1 MVAERAGADNI
12 TLHLREDRRH
22 IQDADVEAMRPV
34 LATRMNLELAV
45 TDEMIRFACRIRP
58 ADCCLVPEHRAEITT
73 EGGLD
78 IAAQVGRLSAECA
91 QLAAAGI
98 RVALFIDPDPLQIE
112 AAARVGAPVVE
123 LHTGRYCEASGA
135 DLARELARLR
145 LASRIAVEHGLEV
158 HAGHGLNGDNVAA
171 VAAIPE
177 VVELNIGHSIVARAV
192 FIGFAAAVAEMRG
205 LMTAA
210 RLAASHVRTTA

>member
-1 MVAERAGADNI
+1 
-12 TLHLREDRRH
+12 
-22 IQDADVEAMRPV
+22 
-34 LATRMNLELAV
+34 MNLELAV
-45 TDEMIRFACRIRP
+45 TDEMIDFACRIRP
-58 ADCCLVPEHRAEITT
+58 ADCCLVPERRAEITT

-78 IAAQVGRLSAECA
+78 IAAQVARLSAECA
-91 QLAAAGI
+91 RLTAAGI
-98 RVALFIDPDPLQIE
+98 RVALFIDPDPVQIE

-123 LHTGRYCEASGA
+123 LHTGRYCEASGPGMA
-135 DLARELARLR
+135 GELARLR

-158 HAGHGLNGDNVAA
+158 HAGHGLNADNVAA

-192 FIGFAAAVAEMRG
+192 FIGFAAAVTEMRG

-210 RLAASHVRTTA
+210 RLVAGDGRTTA